1 MIDFMASGR
10 PVILSAAGEAARI
23 LGRSG
28 GGVAIPPEDPAA
40 LAEAVRRLS
49 GNPGEAS
56 RMAKRGREFAR
67 LRLRLTQAERLE
79 QVLFEVARPKRD

>member
-1 MIDFMASGR
+1 M
-10 PVILSAAGEAARI
+10 LSAAGEAARI
-23 LGRSG
+23 LERSG
-28 GGVAIPPEDPAA
+28 GGIVVPPEDPAA
-40 LAEAVRRLS
+40 LAEAVRRLARDPQE
-49 GNPGEAS
+49 GS